1 MSISAKMAPTARG
14 MVDIQ
19 FKAYDE
25 NGALKTYTITKVT
38 IDTNRED
45 AFKGGE
51 GSYVPVIFK
60 STEYSILT
68 IA

>member
-1 MSISAKMAPTARG
+1 MSINAKMTPTVRG

-25 NGALKTYTITKVT
+25 NGTLKTYTLTSVNV
-38 IDTNRED
+38 DTNRED

-51 GSYVPVIFK
+51 GSYIPVVFK
-60 STEYSILT
+60 STENSTLT